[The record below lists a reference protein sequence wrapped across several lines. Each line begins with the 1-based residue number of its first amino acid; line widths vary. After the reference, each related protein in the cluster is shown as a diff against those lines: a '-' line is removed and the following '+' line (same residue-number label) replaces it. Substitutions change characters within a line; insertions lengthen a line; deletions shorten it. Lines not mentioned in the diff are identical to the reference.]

1 MNMVQHSHETPG
13 DLKMRSIR
21 IVGIAVLAALGA
33 AACHGKQPEA
43 APVAAPAPPPA
54 STRSADDA
62 NQVRIRD
69 SIARARA
76 AETALQRAKD
86 DSIARVNATARDQ
99 AGMRVALT
107 SMIHFDFDKSDLR
120 EDAKAI
126 LDAKIPILLANPG
139 VAVRIAGHTDEKG
152 STEYNFALGQR
163 RAAMAKR
170 YLMEHGVATGRIETV
185 SYGMERPVAQGKDDA
200 ASAQNRRDE
209 FEITA
214 GGSGP
219 LNKPR
224 P

>member
-1 MNMVQHSHETPG
+1 
-13 DLKMRSIR
+13 MRSIR
-21 IVGIAVLAALGA
+21 IVGIAALAALGV
-33 AACHGKQPEA
+33 AACHSKPPEA
-43 APVAAPAPPPA
+43 PPAPAPAPAPA
-54 STRSADDA
+54 STGSADAA
-62 NQVRIRD
+62 NQTRIRD
-69 SIARARA
+69 SIARAQA
-76 AETALQRAKD
+76 AAAAAALQRAKD
-86 DSIARVNATARDQ
+86 DSIARVNAAARDQ

-120 EDAKAI
+120 EAAKAI

-139 VAVRIAGHTDEKG
+139 VSVRVAGHTDEKG

-170 YLMEHGVATGRIETV
+170 YLMEHGVVAGRIETV
-185 SYGMERPVAQGKDDA
+185 SYGMERPIAQGKDEV

-219 LNKPR
+219 LSKPR

>member
-1 MNMVQHSHETPG
+1 
-13 DLKMRSIR
+13 MRSIR
-21 IVGIAVLAALGA
+21 IVGLAALAALGM

-43 APVAAPAPPPA
+43 APVAAPAAPPA
-54 STRSADDA
+54 STGSADAA
-62 NQVRIRD
+62 NQARIRD

-76 AETALQRAKD
+76 AETAAALQRARD
-86 DSIARVNATARDQ
+86 DSTARVNATARDQ

-120 EDAKAI
+120 DDAKAI
-126 LDAKIPILLANPG
+126 LDAKIPILLANPA
-139 VAVRIAGHTDEKG
+139 VAIRVAGHTDEKG

-163 RAAMAKR
+163 RAAMARR
-170 YLMEHGVATGRIETV
+170 YLMEHGVAAGRIETV
-185 SYGMERPVAQGKDDA
+185 SYGMERPVAQGKDDV